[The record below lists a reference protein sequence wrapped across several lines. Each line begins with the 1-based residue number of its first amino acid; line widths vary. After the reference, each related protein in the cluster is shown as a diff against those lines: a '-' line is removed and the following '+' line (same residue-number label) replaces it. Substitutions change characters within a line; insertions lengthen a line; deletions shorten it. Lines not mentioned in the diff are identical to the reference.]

1 VRPAELHSAV
11 TKSKTAQRTRCS
23 GFQTR
28 WARRPQVYVLASW
41 RQSCNVTVHTFP
53 NLTTNPPQDPDR
65 VAMANMLVVFFE
77 WSRAKAGEPFFSAPM
92 FSAGFL
98 EFF

>member
-1 VRPAELHSAV
+1 
-11 TKSKTAQRTRCS
+11 
-23 GFQTR
+23 
-28 WARRPQVYVLASW
+28 
-41 RQSCNVTVHTFP
+41 
-53 NLTTNPPQDPDR
+53 
-65 VAMANMLVVFFE
+65 MANMLVVFFE